1 MNTNKIKNIKFFTL
15 ILLTFLL
22 MPSIVFAKCSDN
34 SESQCASAVED
45 GYKCVYE
52 WHTNS
57 GKCKK
62 SKECAS
68 GYIRQNGVCAR
79 VEVTNPASSPSSS
92 SASSSASTN
101 SKVSCSTL
109 PSQKECNA
117 NAKCRWISGSCQEQ
131 YVAQDPCNEA
141 DIKRVLK
148 VFGIILMIAKLVVPL
163 LIIGFG
169 TIDFYKSA
177 IDKDEKSLIKQG
189 KVLAIRILAG
199 IFIFFIPTIVNV
211 IFKMITDITENDQYK
226 ICVSC
231 VLDPTNEAECDTT
244 VSTAGRSC
252 SSYTDYE
259 SCRQN
264 SYCSW
269 SSNNVCTETPIAT
282 CQAGKIR
289 GKDGQCYDPGT
300 CGAQLDS
307 QSCRSI
313 EGCTWSPRNGC
324 QSK

>member
-1 MNTNKIKNIKFFTL
+1 MNTNRIKSIKFFTL
-15 ILLTFLL
+15 ILFTFLL

-34 SESQCASAVED
+34 FESQCNSAVED
-45 GYKCVYE
+45 GYKCEYE

-57 GKCKK
+57 GICKK
-62 SKECAS
+62 TEECAS
-68 GYIRQNGVCAR
+68 GYTKKNGVCAR
-79 VEVTNPASSPSSS
+79 VEVTNPASSSS
-92 SASSSASTN
+92 SASANTSI
-101 SKVSCSTL
+101 SCSTI
-109 PSQKECNA
+109 PSQKDCNA

-131 YVAQDPCNEA
+131 YVAQDPCNEV

-148 VFGIILMIAKLVVPL
+148 IFGIILMIAKLVVPL

-169 TIDFYKSA
+169 TIDLYKSA

-189 KVLAIRILAG
+189 KILTIRILTG
-199 IFIFFIPTIVNV
+199 IFIFFIPTLVNV

-252 SSYTDYE
+252 ASYTDQE

-264 SYCSW
+264 NYCSW
-269 SSNNVCTETPIAT
+269 SSDNVCSETPIAT

-289 GKDGQCYDPGT
+289 GKDGLCYDEGT
-300 CGAQLDS
+300 CGSKLDS
-307 QSCRSI
+307 TSCNSM
-313 EGCTWSPRNGC
+313 EGCKWSARNGC